1 MLSAVKLFLVIIDIT
16 VRKAIRIACM
26 CVFQRDGARSIQ
38 HFIIRAL
45 DEAGRSQTDFTLFT
59 KIINS

>member
-16 VRKAIRIACM
+16 VRKAIRIAYM